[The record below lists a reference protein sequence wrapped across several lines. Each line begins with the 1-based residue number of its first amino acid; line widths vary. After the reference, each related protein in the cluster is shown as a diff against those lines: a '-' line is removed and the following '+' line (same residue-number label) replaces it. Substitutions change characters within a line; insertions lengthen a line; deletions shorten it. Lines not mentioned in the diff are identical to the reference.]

1 MVARRGIRLIV
12 MSGVLVLSVGLVGCG
27 SLMHPRAGEFLE
39 QAKGASGVETQIN
52 LTNMIETS
60 IKAVRGQTDYEAG
73 LDTLHNQ
80 VYALRKSGC
89 DVTED
94 QAKTVAYAKAA
105 TLRREVGTI
114 FHRLWKLRDDQA
126 KREAHL
132 DLLARRIGE
141 LREALQAV
149 KG

>member
-1 MVARRGIRLIV
+1 MFSKAFGRVVVAAALIA
-12 MSGVLVLSVGLVGCG
+12 GLSGCG

-39 QAKGASGVETQIN
+39 QAKGASGIETQIN
-52 LTNMIETS
+52 LTTMIEAG
-60 IKAVRGQTDYEAG
+60 IKAVRGQADYEAG

-80 VYALRKSGC
+80 VYALKKSAC
-89 DVTED
+89 DVTEE

-105 TLRREVGTI
+105 TLRREIGTI
-114 FHRLWKLRDDQA
+114 FYRLWKVRDDQA
-126 KREAHL
+126 KRDAHL
-132 DLLARRIGE
+132 DLLAKRVEE